1 MIHVHV
7 TDEVIVQV
15 QALILFEFLFIFT
28 AVRYLFVSSYSF
40 LVIVFP
46 SSYLSVQKC
55 RTKER
60 STKGTRAFNISS
72 TNRVVLIS

>member
-1 MIHVHV
+1 MI
-7 TDEVIVQV
+7 TADEVIVQV

-60 STKGTRAFNISS
+60 SAKEHAPS
-72 TNRVVLIS
+72 TFQAQIEWF